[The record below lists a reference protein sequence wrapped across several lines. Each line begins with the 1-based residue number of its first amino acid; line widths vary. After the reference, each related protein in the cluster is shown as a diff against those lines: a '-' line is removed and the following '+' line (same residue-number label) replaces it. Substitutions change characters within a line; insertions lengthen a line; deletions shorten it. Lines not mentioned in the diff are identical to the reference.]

1 MDSIDPSTAPQST
14 WTSPLFDREEI
25 NGLFPKAEVVVWPL
39 DLADL
44 DSVRKFAEKCLAEAR
59 IDLLVNNAGL
69 MMPKQG
75 AKTKQGFEVINDI
88 DI

>member
-25 NGLFPKAEVVVWPL
+25 NGLCPKAEVVVWPL

-44 DSVRKFAEKCLAEAR
+44 DSVRQFAEKCLGEAT